1 MKRIKAAALLL
12 ALLLLAS
19 CGLELRPADASP
31 IGAPTG
37 TPAGTSEGSPTG
49 TPAGTSEGS
58 PTGMPA
64 GTSEG
69 SPTGTQPG
77 EGASKEMEPTAPE
90 GEAQPAQQPQG
101 EQTPAAQQPQAE
113 QTPAQ
118 QPQGEQTPAQ
128 QGEEQTQTPE
138 PEQTPEKEPS
148 VPVSTVSDGSVPLKP
163 FGSYAYW
170 IEDGVYK
177 YASPPRNDSGR
188 ATMDEMYTFSRD
200 LFPDHSEDN
209 GWYFGNVTYNRETGE
224 VTYHWAAPGSTADRN
239 KATLDAFKAYGAIY
253 RGDETKKCVYLTFDA
268 GYEGGYTASILDTL
282 RDKQAPATFFIT
294 GAYIRGEGG
303 GSYSDQQIPLVGRM
317 LSEGHI
323 VGSHTNTHPNM
334 TTKTVDEVIDEMTA
348 VEKALKAAYPD
359 SPDMIY
365 FRPPEGAC
373 NEWLLRI
380 EAKLGYRTV
389 LWSCA
394 HRDWVVND
402 QPDPAAALENIK
414 NKLHPGCVY
423 LLHVQSSTNAAIL
436 GDLIDYIRGEGYE
449 ILPLC
454 SIE

>member
-19 CGLELRPADASP
+19 CGLELRPADGTP

-37 TPAGTSEGSPTG
+37 TPAGTP
-49 TPAGTSEGS
+49 
-58 PTGMPA
+58 
-64 GTSEG
+64 EG

-90 GEAQPAQQPQG
+90 GEAQPAQQGEAPQQG
-101 EQTPAAQQPQAE
+101 EQTPAQQQGEQTPAQQQGE

-128 QGEEQTQTPE
+128 QPQGEQTETPE

-148 VPVSTVSDGSVPLKP
+148 VPTVSDGTAPLKP

-177 YASPPRNDSGR
+177 YASPARNDSGR

-402 QPDPAAALENIK
+402 QPDPATALENIK